1 MFCSKCGAQIEDGT
15 KFCPKCGQPAET
27 ATAPESATAPASEPV
42 SAPAPAPAP
51 APAAAPAAAPKKP
64 KNLGLIIAGALGAF
78 LILFILM
85 IVILVQ
91 PKKINLNK
99 YVNVE
104 FEGYQTVG
112 TATIVFD
119 EEAYTKDLKKAL
131 KIKDVKVKDGDD
143 LMKALEK
150 EAKSMA
156 KLSTA
161 RGCVKAQ
168 LDKSSELSNGDTVE
182 LSFELDNKTAKELGL
197 KFVGK
202 SKKYK
207 AEGFEEIN
215 VVDPFEYI
223 TVEFTGISPDGYMN
237 FTYSGSIPGINQYNF
252 STDKNYSL
260 KNGDQVLMTLN
271 LDERYLIQQGYK
283 VKEFSKI
290 YTVEGLD
297 GYVTSY
303 SELTDDFKEYA
314 KKEAED
320 IIASYCAQNYS
331 TDYQQTPLQYAGY
344 IFMERKPE
352 NYSGYYNGL
361 YVIFKSALSHAENKF
376 TTTEVYYPI
385 YFYNILSTKDGMTS
399 EKNTSVYGSSRLPSN
414 SGYSTR
420 GYINPIKL
428 FSELTG
434 GYKESHD
441 IAGGDG
447 FEKYSSYQEVTS
459 LSDISESYLST
470 LSNEA
475 VSVISQYCNSDYA
488 TSSHATNFSCVGYYF
503 LNAKNPGSN
512 IESNNRIYVVYSA
525 TLSNDEN
532 KFETT
537 TVYYPVE
544 FQGIV
549 KLSDGSFSYMNQNSI
564 SGSVS
569 LTNSW
574 FNSYSTKGYTDGT
587 KMYNE
592 LITSKRT
599 DYNYSVSE
607 GLAQFGN

>member
-51 APAAAPAAAPKKP
+51 APAAAPKKP

-168 LDKSSELSNGDTVE
+168 LDKSSELSNDDTVE

-237 FTYSGSIPGINQYNF
+237 FTYSGSIPESI
-252 STDKNYSL
+252 ST
-260 KNGDQVLMTLN
+260 
-271 LDERYLIQQGYK
+271 I
-283 VKEFSKI
+283 
-290 YTVEGLD
+290 
-297 GYVTSY
+297 
-303 SELTDDFKEYA
+303 
-314 KKEAED
+314 
-320 IIASYCAQNYS
+320 
-331 TDYQQTPLQYAGY
+331 
-344 IFMERKPE
+344 
-352 NYSGYYNGL
+352 
-361 YVIFKSALSHAENKF
+361 SA
-376 TTTEVYYPI
+376 
-385 YFYNILSTKDGMTS
+385 
-399 EKNTSVYGSSRLPSN
+399 
-414 SGYSTR
+414 
-420 GYINPIKL
+420 PIK
-428 FSELTG
+428 
-434 GYKESHD
+434 
-441 IAGGDG
+441 
-447 FEKYSSYQEVTS
+447 
-459 LSDISESYLST
+459 
-470 LSNEA
+470 
-475 VSVISQYCNSDYA
+475 
-488 TSSHATNFSCVGYYF
+488 
-503 LNAKNPGSN
+503 
-512 IESNNRIYVVYSA
+512 
-525 TLSNDEN
+525 
-532 KFETT
+532 T
-537 TVYYPVE
+537 TV
-544 FQGIV
+544 
-549 KLSDGSFSYMNQNSI
+549 
-564 SGSVS
+564 
-569 LTNSW
+569 
-574 FNSYSTKGYTDGT
+574 
-587 KMYNE
+587 
-592 LITSKRT
+592 
-599 DYNYSVSE
+599 
-607 GLAQFGN
+607 